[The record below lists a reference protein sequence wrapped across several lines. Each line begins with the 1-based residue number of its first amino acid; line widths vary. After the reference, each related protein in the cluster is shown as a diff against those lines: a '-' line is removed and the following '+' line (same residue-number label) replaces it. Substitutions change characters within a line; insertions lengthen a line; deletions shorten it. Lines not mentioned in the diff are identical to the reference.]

1 MTWDKLTNLSSLLIC
16 KNENNSNNSVF
27 LQNCVYEYLVYD
39 KLNKCCFYKNI
50 IFLASLI
57 PLFEGKPSLGSHN
70 PLMTKVHACLM
81 LCANPVRQLSSEK
94 EQKTVPIANMMPHI
108 SKRFLCSF
116 RIRKVKLLWFY
127 IEEAP
132 ASICVISLQIKIEKE
147 TG

>member
-1 MTWDKLTNLSSLLIC
+1 MRIIVITQCFCKTVFMSAWYMINLI
-16 KNENNSNNSVF
+16 
-27 LQNCVYEYLVYD
+27 
-39 KLNKCCFYKNI
+39 KCCFYRNI

-57 PLFEGKPSLGSHN
+57 PLFERKHSVGFHN
-70 PLMTKVHACLM
+70 PLMTKAHACLM

-94 EQKTVPIANMMPHI
+94 KQKPVPIVNMMPHI

-127 IEEAP
+127 IAEAP